1 MQYYL
6 FLDESGDH
14 GLTQITPH
22 SSVFLLCGVLL
33 QSEAYDGFNNQFN
46 QIKQHFWKSDEV
58 IFHSRDIRKCQKEFS
73 ILLNYEVKQHF
84 YQQLNQCL
92 SESPYTVIASAIKK
106 DLYIKKFGK
115 LSNDV
120 YELSL
125 SFIIERAIFKLDE
138 IRSSDKKLDIILEQ
152 RGKKEDAKLREHFQR
167 LVARGTGFVSAAR
180 LNEYGLK
187 IHFRA
192 KNRNVNGL
200 QLVDL
205 VAYPCATFVK
215 EPNRPNPAFEIVS
228 PKIYAKSNR
237 KYGFKIY
244 P

>member
-1 MQYYL
+1 
-6 FLDESGDH
+6 
-14 GLTQITPH
+14 
-22 SSVFLLCGVLL
+22 
-33 QSEAYDGFNNQFN
+33 
-46 QIKQHFWKSDEV
+46 
-58 IFHSRDIRKCQKEFS
+58 
-73 ILLNYEVKQHF
+73 
-84 YQQLNQCL
+84 
-92 SESPYTVIASAIKK
+92 
-106 DLYIKKFGK
+106 LYIKKFGR

-138 IRSSDKKLDIILEQ
+138 IRESGKKIDIILEQ

-167 LVARGTGFVSAAR
+167 LLARGTGFVSGAR

-200 QLVDL
+200 QIADL
-205 VAYPCATFVK
+205 VAYPCATYVK
-215 EPNRPNPAFEIVS
+215 EPHRPNPAFEIVR

-237 KYGFKIY
+237 MYGFKIY